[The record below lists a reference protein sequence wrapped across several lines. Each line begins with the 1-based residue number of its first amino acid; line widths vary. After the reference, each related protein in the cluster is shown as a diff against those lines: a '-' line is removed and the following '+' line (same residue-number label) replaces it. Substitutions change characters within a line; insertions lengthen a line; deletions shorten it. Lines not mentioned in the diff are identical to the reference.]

1 MINFLK
7 VGRNLLMERTELM
20 RKLIELLGN
29 EAKNCFF

>member
-7 VGRNLLMERTELM
+7 DGRNLFMEITELI

-29 EAKNCFF
+29 EAKN

>member
-7 VGRNLLMERTELM
+7 DGRNLFMEITELM

-29 EAKNCFF
+29 EAKN

>member
-7 VGRNLLMERTELM
+7 DGRNLFMGIIELM

-29 EAKNCFF
+29 EAKN